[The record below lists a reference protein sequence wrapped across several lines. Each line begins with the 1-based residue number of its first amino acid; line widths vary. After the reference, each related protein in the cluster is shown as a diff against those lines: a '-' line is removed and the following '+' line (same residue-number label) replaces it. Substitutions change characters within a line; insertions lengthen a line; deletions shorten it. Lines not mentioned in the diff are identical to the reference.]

1 MSNTIP
7 SRLAGKAGAPARGLG
22 AGFAENQRLSGAMDP
37 HAAAAEAALDP
48 RDAAEL
54 QEAREKALSEI
65 EDKKSE
71 LKHAAEEGVWT
82 PPDTK
87 VPIQVLLD
95 RTDAGTI
102 RSWHAA
108 MVKIKEESV
117 EDVGDQ
123 AESIAASFRV
133 QPDDPLYDPLVDK
146 VRRTRIESLLEPLG
160 DEDFESLVFKG
171 YIEQAVPVHSRLT
184 VTLRSLTTQQG
195 MWIEYYMYKQPETSR
210 QYASHLLGIIQA
222 AVAVQKINNQVL
234 SPSLD
239 HYKTQATRDEFFA
252 ALEKRIETL
261 QGMSSV
267 ITDDF
272 IIQNIWFSGR
282 VRKLLAG
289 NLVERVGKS

>member
-1 MSNTIP
+1 MSDSIP

-22 AGFAENQRLSGAMDP
+22 AGFAENQRLSGAADP
-37 HAAAAEAALDP
+37 RAAAAEASLDP
-48 RDAAEL
+48 RAAAEL
-54 QEAREKALSEI
+54 HEAREKALSEI

-71 LKHAAEEGVWT
+71 LRQAAEDGVWT

-102 RSWHAA
+102 RSWHAT
-108 MVKIKEESV
+108 MVKAKEDLV
-117 EDVGDQ
+117 DTADDQ
-123 AESIAASFRV
+123 AEAIGAAFRV

-146 VRRTRIESLLEPLG
+146 VRRSRIESMLEPLG

-171 YIEQAVPVHSRLT
+171 YIEQVVPIHSRLT

-239 HYKTQATRDEFFA
+239 NYKTASTRDEFFA
-252 ALEKRIETL
+252 ALDKRIEAL

-267 ITDDF
+267 LTDDF